1 MGLGLTISSQLA
13 RLMGGSI
20 VAKSTEGEGAT
31 FTLTLPLVE
40 AKQAPTANLRE
51 TAQPNIPED
60 VYRPHVLIA
69 KDHDINQALILAM
82 ARLAGMDAQIA
93 CDGAE
98 AVAMV
103 EDAARARPFDL
114 VLMDMQMPNV
124 DGLNAT
130 RQLRAA
136 GHSADQL
143 PIIALTANAYPED
156 VQACLAAGMQGHL
169 AKPVRLRDLTDT
181 VSRFVRAKFAV
192 SAQVEDT
199 PPETSD
205 PLIARYLGRKA
216 DTFAAIEA
224 LLEAGQ
230 CSDDEA
236 REVAEL
242 LHKLAGIA
250 GFFGDPRFGELA
262 LEIEKRLQGRRGK
275 ARMKAIAEGHESLLK
290 AA

>member
-51 TAQPNIPED
+51 TAHPNIPED

-69 KDHDINQALILAM
+69 EDHDINQALILAM

-93 CDGAE
+93 CYGAE

-143 PIIALTANAYPED
+143 PVVALTANAYPGRPG
-156 VQACLAAGMQGHL
+156 LHRHRHAGPSGETDPASRSDRHGQ
-169 AKPVRLRDLTDT
+169 PLRA
-181 VSRFVRAKFAV
+181 RK
-192 SAQVEDT
+192 T
-199 PPETSD
+199 P
-205 PLIARYLGRKA
+205 
-216 DTFAAIEA
+216 
-224 LLEAGQ
+224 
-230 CSDDEA
+230 C
-236 REVAEL
+236 
-242 LHKLAGIA
+242 
-250 GFFGDPRFGELA
+250 FGSG
-262 LEIEKRLQGRRGK
+262 
-275 ARMKAIAEGHESLLK
+275 
-290 AA
+290 